1 MTSTLIPALS
11 IDPVLA
17 QSTTWLQRVAGFL
30 SENRVRISVILFA
43 LLVAED
49 VITGVNPHDPFNARD
64 PKALAGLTLVF
75 AGLAIR
81 SWAAGIVRK
90 NAQLA
95 TSGPYGLVRHP
106 LYLGSFLLMIG
117 FCLLID
123 DYENIYIV
131 LGPILW
137 MYLLRVRDEE
147 CVLARMFPDAWPK
160 YVANVPKLIPR
171 RLTSDG
177 LASWN
182 AWQWFRNREYQALAG
197 TLAGVLAIKLWD
209 LS

>member
-1 MTSTLIPALS
+1 MTTPIRAALAFDTMVNPERS
-11 IDPVLA
+11 WTSRIGV
-17 QSTTWLQRVAGFL
+17 FL
-30 SENRVRISVILFA
+30 SDNRVRISVIVFA

-49 VITGVNPHDPFNARD
+49 VVTGVNPHDPLNARD
-64 PKALAGLTLVF
+64 PKALAGLTLVV

-106 LYLGSFLLMIG
+106 LYFGSFLLMIG

-123 DYENIYIV
+123 DYENIFIV

-137 MYLLRVRDEE
+137 IYLLRMRDEE
-147 CVLARMFPDAWPK
+147 HLLAEKFPDAWPK
-160 YVANVPKLIPR
+160 YVAKVPKLIPW
-171 RLTSDG
+171 RLTRHG

-182 AWQWFRNREYQALAG
+182 AEQWYRNREYQALAG
-197 TLAGVLAIKLWD
+197 GLAGVLAIKLWG